1 MVWAEPLSTSL
12 RSAGVRF
19 LTGLP
24 FSSTTVTGRV
34 MAPTAEAT
42 PGPEAGFWSADW
54 ALGGVVWAGAA
65 VWAVAGNK
73 PVESRAASV
82 AAGSAKRRN
91 DGIFMDFARIAVAR
105 LRITSLR

>member
-1 MVWAEPLSTSL
+1 MRMSPSSVRRPVLVWPRIPKDTGVVAAGVRDWMVWAEPLSTSF

-42 PGPEAGFWSADW
+42 PGPEAGFWSGGW

-65 VWAVAGNK
+65 FWAVAGNN
-73 PVESRAASV
+73 PV
-82 AAGSAKRRN
+82 
-91 DGIFMDFARIAVAR
+91 
-105 LRITSLR
+105 